1 MSPDEIAQLCRQH
14 QAVLLEMNENRIRV
28 AVPDQVPSGLLE
40 TLDFAGNRIV
50 ELEYWSRER
59 LETYQHARESST
71 PFSTEPNSAVE
82 LVNHMLARAV
92 ARRASDIHIEP
103 GATQGRIRL
112 RIDGVLHPLTTFPIE
127 MAGALV
133 TRLKVLSNLDVAER
147 RQPQDGQFTLTV
159 EGEALS
165 LRISTLPCQ
174 HGEKV
179 VLRLMRNNS
188 HPLTPDALGM
198 TPDALNCFRQALHS
212 PQGLLLVTG
221 PTGSGKTLTLYSGLN
236 ELNQPGVN
244 ISSVEDPV
252 EIPLE
257 GITQTQIHPRAG
269 LTFQAVLRS
278 LLRQD
283 PDVIMVGEI
292 RDGETAEIAIK
303 AAQTGHLVLSTLHT
317 HSAIQTLT
325 RMEQMGVARWQIASA
340 LRLIIAQRLVRRL
353 CSHCRTRGDTDIV
366 LPSHLWPR
374 PLPDWQPQGCDRCYG
389 GFYERH
395 ALFELLPVDETL
407 RQAIA
412 DGASQA
418 ELTQLANGLGLPG
431 LHECGFHAVE
441 QALTTVQEL
450 WRVLG
455 VAP

>member
-1 MSPDEIAQLCRQH
+1 MPHEEIARLCRQH
-14 QAVLLEMNENRIRV
+14 QAILLEMDEGRIRV
-28 AVPDQVPSGLLE
+28 AVPDEIPTGLME
-40 TLDFAGNRIV
+40 TLDFAGNRNV

-59 LETYQHARESST
+59 LETYQHTRENSA
-71 PFSTEPNSAVE
+71 PFSTAPQNAVE
-82 LVNHMLARAV
+82 LVSHTLARAV
-92 ARRASDIHIEP
+92 TRRASDIHIEP
-103 GATQGRIRL
+103 GAALGRIRL
-112 RIDGVLHPLTTFPIE
+112 RIDGVLHLLTTFPME

-147 RQPQDGQFTLTV
+147 RQPQDGRFTMTI
-159 EGEALS
+159 EDEPLS

-174 HGEKV
+174 NGEKV
-179 VLRLMRNNS
+179 VLRLMCKNS
-188 HPLTPDALGM
+188 RPLTPDALGM
-198 TPDALNCFRQALHS
+198 TPGALNCFRQALHS

-221 PTGSGKTLTLYSGLN
+221 PTGSGKTLTLYSGLS

-257 GITQTQIHPRAG
+257 GVTQTQIHPRAG
-269 LTFQAVLRS
+269 LTFQAVLRA

-292 RDGETAEIAIK
+292 RDSETAEIAIK

-317 HSAIQTLT
+317 HSAVQTLT

-340 LRLIIAQRLVRRL
+340 LQLIIAQRLVRRL

-374 PLPDWQPQGCDRCYG
+374 PLPDWQPQGCNRCYG

-395 ALFELLPVDETL
+395 ALFELLPVDASL

-412 DGASQA
+412 DDASQS
-418 ELTQLANGLGLPG
+418 ELNQLASRQGQPR
-431 LHECGFHAVE
+431 LHESGFQAVE
-441 QALTTVQEL
+441 QGLTTVQEL

-455 VAP
+455 VAR

>member
-1 MSPDEIAQLCRQH
+1 MSHKEIARLCCQY
-14 QAVLLEMNENRIRV
+14 QAILLEMDESTIRV
-28 AVPDQVPSGLLE
+28 AVPDEVPVGLME
-40 TLDFAGNRIV
+40 ALDFAGNRSV

-59 LETYQHARESST
+59 LETYQHARENSA
-71 PFSTEPNSAVE
+71 PFSISPQNAVE
-82 LVNHMLARAV
+82 LVDHSLARAMS
-92 ARRASDIHIEP
+92 RRASDIHIEP
-103 GATQGRIRL
+103 GAALGRIRL
-112 RIDGVLHPLTTFPIE
+112 RIDGVLHSLATFPME

-147 RQPQDGQFTLTV
+147 RLPQDGQFTLTM
-159 EGEALS
+159 EGEPLS

-174 HGEKV
+174 NGEKV
-179 VLRLMRNNS
+179 VLRLMRKNS
-188 HPLTPDALGM
+188 RPLTPDALGM
-198 TPDALNCFRQALHS
+198 EPEALNGFRQALHS
-212 PQGLLLVTG
+212 PQGLILVTG
-221 PTGSGKTLTLYSGLN
+221 PTGSGKTLTLYSGLS
-236 ELNQPGVN
+236 ELNQPEVN

-257 GITQTQIHPRAG
+257 GVTQTQIHPRAG

-317 HSAIQTLT
+317 HSAVQTLT
-325 RMEQMGVARWQIASA
+325 RMEQMGVARWQIAAA

-353 CSHCRTRGDTDIV
+353 CPCCRARGDADIK
-366 LPSHLWPR
+366 LPAHLWPR
-374 PLPDWQPQGCDRCYG
+374 PLPDWQPQGCNQCYG

-395 ALFELLPVDETL
+395 ALFELLSVDESL

-412 DGASQA
+412 DGASLS
-418 ELTQLANGLGLPG
+418 ELNQLADRQGQSRLY
-431 LHECGFHAVE
+431 ESGFLAVE
-441 QALTTVQEL
+441 QGLTTVQEL

-455 VAP
+455 VAQ